1 MKVKALQVGAWGVN
15 CYLVWCPETREALV
29 VDPGQEPEE
38 IARELEKEQLK
49 PLLVVNTHGHLDH
62 IGGNSYISQLYN
74 CPIAIGAGDEEMLTD
89 PKKNYSAQYGQ
100 PITSPAATHRL
111 KDCQELTFGQCKLQ
125 VIATPGHSPGGI
137 CLYGQGILLSGDTL
151 FARSIGR
158 SDLPG
163 GSQSQLIASIKE
175 RLMILPGETRV
186 LPGHGP
192 ETTIAA
198 EAKDNPWL

>member
-29 VDPGQEPEE
+29 IDPGQEPEE

-62 IGGNSYISQLYN
+62 IGGNRYISMHYN

-100 PITSPAATHRL
+100 PITSPAAAGLL
-111 KDCQELTFGQCKLQ
+111 KDGQKLIFGRCQLQ

-163 GSQSQLIASIKE
+163 GSQTQLIATIKE
-175 RLMILPGETRV
+175 KLMILPGETRV